1 MWLQVVLYGHLD
13 YNHTEIWPTEKKGS
27 CVARL
32 NPELRD
38 IKATDAIKAFKRAG
52 GIRKSGKGDHVN
64 IKMPN
69 GRIITLRGKGEVK
82 VGRLK
87 DAIHEAGL
95 TAEQFLKLL
104 Q

>member
-1 MWLQVVLYGHLD
+1 M
-13 YNHTEIWPTEKKGS
+13 S
-27 CVARL
+27 S
-32 NPELRD
+32 ELRG
-38 IKATDAIKAFKRAG
+38 IKATEAIKAFERAG

-64 IKMPN
+64 VKMPN

-87 DAIHEAGL
+87 DAIREAGL
-95 TAEQFLKLL
+95 TAEKFVRLL

>member
-1 MWLQVVLYGHLD
+1 M
-13 YNHTEIWPTEKKGS
+13 
-27 CVARL
+27 
-32 NPELRD
+32 NPQLRG
-38 IKATDAIKAFKRAG
+38 IRASDAIKALERRG

-82 VGRLK
+82 VGRLR
-87 DAIHEAGL
+87 DAVREAGL
-95 TAEQFLKLL
+95 TVEEFLKLL

>member
-1 MWLQVVLYGHLD
+1 M
-13 YNHTEIWPTEKKGS
+13 
-27 CVARL
+27 
-32 NPELRD
+32 NPEIRG
-38 IKATDAIKAFKRAG
+38 IRATDAIKAFKRAG

-69 GRIITLRGKGEVK
+69 GRIITLRAKGEVK

-87 DAIHEAGL
+87 DAIREAGL
-95 TAEQFLKLL
+95 TTEQFLKLL

>member
-1 MWLQVVLYGHLD
+1 M
-13 YNHTEIWPTEKKGS
+13 
-27 CVARL
+27 
-32 NPELRD
+32 NPQLRG
-38 IKATDAIKAFKRAG
+38 IRASDAIKALEKRG

-82 VGRLK
+82 VGRLR
-87 DAIHEAGL
+87 DAVREAGL
-95 TAEQFLKLL
+95 TVEEFLKLL